1 MVSFLVTIA
10 ILAVVLLGFNILM
23 GYRKGNITLDL
34 NERYTNLTK
43 QAEAVKQELK
53 KQGKTVDY
61 EGNGYYIINGK
72 RYVVKQHNVAMG
84 GVPLQRTVLTPAK

>member
-1 MVSFLVTIA
+1 MVGFLVTIA

-23 GYRKGNITLDL
+23 GVRKGSITLDL

-53 KQGKTVDY
+53 KLGKTVEY
-61 EGNGYYIINGK
+61 EGNG
-72 RYVVKQHNVAMG
+72 
-84 GVPLQRTVLTPAK
+84 